1 MALRL
6 VRPDPHNLA
15 KRKLVCDGCGYSE
28 APPIDIEAHSED
40 RPRLPG
46 F

>member
-6 VRPDPHNLA
+6 VRPDPHDLA
-15 KRKLVCDGCGYSE
+15 ERKLVCDGCGYSE